1 MTNYYSTQFKLKSK
15 LLLVIMLSIFSRH
28 IKAQHISDAN
38 FAAAISQNCPSC
50 IDGSNNL
57 TAAAASLATLS
68 ISGKSISNLSG
79 IQGFTS
85 LTTLDCS
92 NNSITTATLGSLP
105 TSLTGLNVSYNSG
118 ITSLPSFSSYT
129 SLQFLF
135 CTNCSLTS
143 LPNMPNSLKRLDCYS
158 NQITAM
164 PNLSNTQITLFLCLS
179 NSIGSI
185 PSGYLPNTIQT
196 VEIQNNLLNSIG
208 SIPASLTKLNVQ
220 GNCVSGSCLTSL
232 PTLPAGMLYL
242 YLDPSHITSLP
253 NCPTN
258 LQIFDLSQTRIN
270 LPPCNY
276 SLPLNWLSF
285 QTKVIDGTNKKVELV
300 WLTASEINVKQFIV
314 ERSSDGKSFET
325 LSEPITA
332 FNTLKQNNYQ
342 FTDNQPLK
350 GISYY
355 RVKEVDFDGDNSFSW
370 VRAINNSDSKSD
382 FNIFPNP
389 TNEELNIDLKSLAGK
404 EVTITISDLVG
415 KALQAEK
422 IEVTTAPHVLN
433 VSSLSNGMYL
443 IRVQSKEN
451 ELIPK
456 KLQIIK

>member
-15 LLLVIMLSIFSRH
+15 LLLVIILSIFSRH

-57 TAAAASLATLS
+57 TASAASLATLS

-105 TSLTGLNVSYNSG
+105 TSLTGLNVSFNSG

-135 CTNCSLTS
+135 CTNCSLTG
-143 LPNMPNSLKRLDCYS
+143 LPNMPNSLQRLDCYS
-158 NQITAM
+158 NQITAL
-164 PNLSNTQITLFLCLS
+164 PNLSNTQITLLICLS

-185 PSGYLPNTIQT
+185 PAGFLPSTIQT

-208 SIPASLTKLNVQ
+208 SLPASLTKLNIE
-220 GNCVSGSCLTSL
+220 GNTTLTSL
-232 PTLPAGMLYL
+232 PTLPNGLL
-242 YLDPSHITSLP
+242 NIYLDPTHITSLP
-253 NCPTN
+253 NCPPN
-258 LQIFDLSQTRIN
+258 LYIHNQNNGDARIN

-325 LSEPITA
+325 LSEPIPA

-389 TNEELNIDLKSLAGK
+389 TNEGLNIDLKSLAGK
-404 EVTITISDLVG
+404 EVTITVSDLAG
-415 KALQAEK
+415 KILQAEK
-422 IEVTTAPHVLN
+422 TEVTTAPHVLD

-443 IRVQSKEN
+443 VRVQSKEN